1 MKWAPPR
8 LFVCFLASRSFE
20 QTFESAEISQTEFN
34 EMKKLTSVNTSVNER
49 LKELM
54 IERDLALQ
62 DSRDLLNG
70 MQVD

>member
-1 MKWAPPR
+1 MQK
-8 LFVCFLASRSFE
+8 
-20 QTFESAEISQTEFN
+20 FESAEISQTEFD
-34 EMKKLTSVNTSVNER
+34 EMKKLTSVNTSLNER

-62 DSRDLLNG
+62 DSQDLLNG

>member
-1 MKWAPPR
+1 MKWAPPP
-8 LFVCFLASRSFE
+8 LLVCFLTSRSFE
-20 QTFESAEISQTEFN
+20 QKFESAEISQTEFN
-34 EMKKLTSVNTSVNER
+34 EMKKLTSVTTSLNER

-62 DSRDLLNG
+62 DSQDLLNG